1 MITDSHRRA
10 EEGSR
15 PRPTPSNNIRTRSI
29 HTYIVTVSKPHLR
42 QSSAAYST
50 SQLCPLATALLRKPS
65 LLSMLLGAAVSRR
78 SFNCWVTCVLPNRTN
93 ALRSTECPN
102 AQGNPPHMLR
112 ETDGRGQSMGR
123 RRRQRASKEG
133 GLRGSE
139 GGNERKRGIG
149 YNIHSYTVAFQMIE

>member
-29 HTYIVTVSKPHLR
+29 HTHIVTESKPHLR

-102 AQGNPPHMLR
+102 AQRRVPH
-112 ETDGRGQSMGR
+112 GR
-123 RRRQRASKEG
+123 RERVEEPVHREAPEGEQGGDRPGTGRNKGQDIIYTATQLRSK
-133 GLRGSE
+133 
-139 GGNERKRGIG
+139 
-149 YNIHSYTVAFQMIE
+149 